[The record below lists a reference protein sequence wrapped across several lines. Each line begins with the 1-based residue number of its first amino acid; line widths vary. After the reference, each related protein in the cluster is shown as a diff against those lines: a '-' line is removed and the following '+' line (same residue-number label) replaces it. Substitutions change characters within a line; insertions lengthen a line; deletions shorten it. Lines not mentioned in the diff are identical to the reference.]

1 MDRDRAE
8 GLLCWRRSGFSIDG
22 SVELYATNPAAM
34 ERLAQYMARPPISL
48 SKVTL
53 EEQGAYVLFH
63 TKYNPYFQ
71 QSLKLFAVTDFI
83 AELTQHLPPK
93 GVHYIPAA
101 VLR

>member
-1 MDRDRAE
+1 MLQAIFRRHYAAFAE
-8 GLLCWRRSGFSIDG
+8 SYPSR
-22 SVELYATNPAAM
+22 YACHYGRF
-34 ERLAQYMARPPISL
+34 RLAQYMARPPISL

-53 EEQGAYVLFH
+53 EEQGPNVLFH
-63 TKYNPYFQ
+63 TRYNPYFR